1 MPVNPSGGLL
11 GHGNPLG
18 TAGLM
23 RVAQAALQL
32 RGEAVDYQIPNA
44 EVAVVQ
50 GCQWPYRSGG
60 VVVLSK

>member
-1 MPVNPSGGLL
+1 VNLSGGLL

-18 TAGLM
+18 TAGLI

-32 RGEAVDYQIPNA
+32 RGDAGEYQVPGV
-44 EVAVVQ
+44 EVAVTQ

-60 VVVLSK
+60 VAVLSSW